1 MERHTGRPS
10 GGCSYTEPHLR
21 SRKISIIFE
30 FRPFWPHTREY
41 AVSTDYTAPQDIRKH
56 ERAAFDTVHSLR
68 PPHAA
73 SLLVLHQCE
82 ACMSDHMHAQ
92 ARHWHT
98 SAQGCGGSPWLLLTP
113 PQLHEPSLMYIQA
126 PCIEFHDCATDS
138 ALVWGSGQLCGKS
151 NEAWASAS
159 LRCETMREWVG

>member
-1 MERHTGRPS
+1 M
-10 GGCSYTEPHLR
+10 
-21 SRKISIIFE
+21 
-30 FRPFWPHTREY
+30 PHTREY
-41 AVSTDYTAPQDIRKH
+41 AVNTDYTAPQDIRKH

-92 ARHWHT
+92 AQHWHT
-98 SAQGCGGSPWLLLTP
+98 SAQGCGGSPWLILTP
-113 PQLHEPSLMYIQA
+113 PQSHEPSLMYIQA

-138 ALVWGSGQLCGKS
+138 ALVWASGQLCGKS
-151 NEAWASAS
+151 NEVGVSKS
-159 LRCETMREWVG
+159 EMREHAGVGGLRGNCSTFSFAS